1 MERGRRNVSDYLT
14 SKFKGKYRLLP
25 ELCLDT
31 QDFPRNEKGEI
42 DEDVEIYISCRHG
55 NKISYWGLNSSRRGV
70 LIAYIPSVGRG
81 RNIKKELQKQKIEI
95 FNYDESAEEVL
106 FHFLA
111 SDIEPVAKLMGAKTS
126 GANISPLSNKNLP
139 KSDVE
144 IPMDKMEAYKK
155 ITSRIEKK
163 DLLLI
168 KNINSA
174 FLTNIL
180 EKSLKKQLKDKQF
193 DYKQDMRNY
202 KMSRQ
207 VKEYIL
213 TRGFWEQYLEYLD
226 KEIETF
232 YSNK

>member
-1 MERGRRNVSDYLT
+1 MADYLIT
-14 SKFKGKYRLLP
+14 KFKGKYRLLP
-25 ELCLDT
+25 ELCLNT
-31 QDFPRNEKGEI
+31 QDFPRNDKGEI
-42 DEDVEIYISCRHG
+42 DEDAEVYISCRYG

-70 LIAYIPSVGRG
+70 LIAYIPSLGRG
-81 RNIKKELQKQKIEI
+81 RNIKKELQKQNIEI

-111 SDIEPVAKLMGAKTS
+111 SDIEPVAKLLGAKTS
-126 GANISPLSNKNLP
+126 GASISPFSNKNLP
-139 KSDVE
+139 KSDFE
-144 IPMDKMEAYKK
+144 IPTDKIEAYKK

-168 KNINSA
+168 KNINAA

-180 EKSLKKQLKDKQF
+180 GKSLKKQLNLKQF
-193 DYKQDMRNY
+193 DYKQDMRDY

-207 VKEYIL
+207 VKEYIYV
-213 TRGFWEQYLEYLD
+213 RGFWEQYLEYLD
-226 KEIETF
+226 KEIELF